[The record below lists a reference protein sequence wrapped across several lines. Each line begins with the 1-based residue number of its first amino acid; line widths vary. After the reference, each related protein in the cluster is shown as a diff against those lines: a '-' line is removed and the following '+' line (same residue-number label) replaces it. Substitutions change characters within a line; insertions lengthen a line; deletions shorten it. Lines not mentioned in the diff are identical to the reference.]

1 MVATA
6 VVMVLLPN
14 GSPRYIYPLIVVPCL
29 LLGRILTMDCGS
41 GNPGWLPQIWS
52 RVNLVLLAIVTIG
65 ILTIP
70 FAAGADGW
78 IFLWTC
84 LAAILACC
92 VWFFTLAR
100 SARRPRSILGVT
112 ELTGQAITSAAVV
125 AMAMIVFALVIVP
138 RIDAAKAQRSREV
151 AAAFRAA
158 LPAGAQLWVLEDQY
172 RPFWYYL
179 EPNVRYFH
187 RLADLPPNAR
197 YILVPMAQSQY
208 FLQDPGPRTASW
220 TLIKYAVDSENRRFD
235 LLGRDA
241 T

>member
-1 MVATA
+1 MRRREFITLLGGAATA
-6 VVMVLLPN
+6 WP
-14 GSPRYIYPLIVVPCL
+14 
-29 LLGRILTMDCGS
+29 LGRALGQQS
-41 GNPGWLPQIWS
+41 KKLP
-52 RVNLVLLAIVTIG
+52 TIG

-70 FAAGADGW
+70 FLAGGGRW
-78 IFLWTC
+78 VFPWSC
-84 LAAILACC
+84 LVAILACC
-92 VWFFTLAR
+92 VWFFALIR
-100 SARRPRSILGVT
+100 SARRLRPIPGIT
-112 ELTGQAITSAAVV
+112 ESRLTGHAITSAAAA

-138 RIDAAKAQRSREV
+138 RIDSANARRAREV

-179 EPNVRYFH
+179 EPNLRYLH